1 MLCEP
6 NSSSDLHNKAGFKWT
21 QLVVCAILF
30 LVVGRGFLDGEEGIL
45 LYLKNTFTG
54 VISTTAEHVG
64 VCK

>member
-1 MLCEP
+1 MDPIGCVP
-6 NSSSDLHNKAGFKWT
+6 F
-21 QLVVCAILF
+21 CF

-45 LYLKNTFTG
+45 LYLTG

>member
-1 MLCEP
+1 MDPIGCVP
-6 NSSSDLHNKAGFKWT
+6 F
-21 QLVVCAILF
+21 CF